1 MCPDAHS
8 ARRTAPTRAKE
19 AASMCG
25 PRLEIVKPCALRT
38 VQDGDTGT
46 VPVKRHRGEPG
57 PVSQSVISRSRPT
70 HGTHGT
76 HGRTRAHGSHGR
88 TSQPSTQIQRHT
100 RTKTATGST
109 AARQSV
115 SQSVISRSRPKN
127 NRKPGVDRSPPI
139 PVLYPL
145 RGLGRVKKKSQD
157 TTHPGNNY
165 YPDSSCP
172 GGAFGYLKP
181 NFYKKVKDLPHTAVR
196 DLGVCLRERGSGDPR
211 VSPWGSVGRAP
222 TSARSRGQR
231 PCAANPLYMWVY
243 GRFITEDPR
252 RT

>member
-19 AASMCG
+19 AVEELVEAIGLRAPVCFLRSQVGGSSNPAHSG
-25 PRLEIVKPCALRT
+25 PCRWRC
-38 VQDGDTGT
+38 
-46 VPVKRHRGEPG
+46 
-57 PVSQSVISRSRPT
+57 
-70 HGTHGT
+70 
-76 HGRTRAHGSHGR
+76 
-88 TSQPSTQIQRHT
+88 
-100 RTKTATGST
+100 
-109 AARQSV
+109 
-115 SQSVISRSRPKN
+115 
-127 NRKPGVDRSPPI
+127 

-145 RGLGRVKKKSQD
+145 RGLDRDKKSQP
-157 TTHPGNNY
+157 TGTNY

-172 GGAFGYLKP
+172 GGFWVCGVSQCFSNP
-181 NFYKKVKDLPHTAVR
+181 ISNFYKKVKDLPHTAVR